1 MLNSEKMIA
10 SIEQQDLEHA
20 NKYFQKAL
28 KTDDD
33 QTLLALGDY
42 LESIGFFP
50 QAKEIYLALKEEYP
64 EVYLNL
70 AQIAADDNQIEEAFL
85 YLDHISPESDDYVN
99 ALLVMA
105 DLYDLEGLTDVARE
119 KLLEARKIS
128 QDPLIIFGLAE
139 TEMSLNHFKEAIDL
153 YASLDNRDIL
163 AITGVSTYQRIGRIT
178 GKPGV
183 VIATSGPGISNLAT
197 GLVTAT
203 AEGDPVLAIGGQ
215 VKRSD
220 LLKRSHQSMN
230 NVAMLEP
237 ITKYS
242 AEVQDANT
250 LSETIANAYRRA
262 KSGKPG
268 ASFISIPQDVTDSPV
283 SVKAIKPLTAPKLG
297 SASVEDINYLAQAIR
312 NAVLPVLLLGNG
324 ASDEKVTASI
334 RKLLESVKL
343 PVVETFQG
351 AGIVSRELEEETFF
365 GRVGLFRNQPGDM
378 LLKKSDLVIAIG
390 YDPIEYEARNWNAEI
405 SARVIV
411 IDVAQAEIDTYFQPE
426 RELIGNIADTIDLL
440 LPAVNGYALPQ
451 GSVEYLQNLKKNLDG
466 DIKFDRQSK
475 EGLVHPLDVI
485 DILQDQAKDD
495 MTVTVDVGSHYIWM
509 ARYFKS
515 YEARHLLFSNG
526 MQTLGVALPWAIS
539 AALVRPNKTVLSV
552 SGDGGFLF
560 SAQEL
565 EVAVRLKLP
574 IVHMIWNDG
583 RYNMVEFQE
592 EMKYGRSAGV
602 QLGDVDFVKYAEA
615 FGAKGYRV
623 DSKESF
629 KETLEQAIKESAN
642 GPVLIDI
649 PIDYKD
655 NGRLGET
662 ILPDEFY

>member
-1 MLNSEKMIA
+1 MK
-10 SIEQQDLEHA
+10 
-20 NKYFQKAL
+20 
-28 KTDDD
+28 
-33 QTLLALGDY
+33 
-42 LESIGFFP
+42 
-50 QAKEIYLALKEEYP
+50 
-64 EVYLNL
+64 
-70 AQIAADDNQIEEAFL
+70 
-85 YLDHISPESDDYVN
+85 
-99 ALLVMA
+99 
-105 DLYDLEGLTDVARE
+105 
-119 KLLEARKIS
+119 
-128 QDPLIIFGLAE
+128 
-139 TEMSLNHFKEAIDL
+139 
-153 YASLDNRDIL
+153 
-163 AITGVSTYQRIGRIT
+163 
-178 GKPGV
+178 
-183 VIATSGPGISNLAT
+183 
-197 GLVTAT
+197 
-203 AEGDPVLAIGGQ
+203 
-215 VKRSD
+215 
-220 LLKRSHQSMN
+220 

-242 AEVQDANT
+242 VEVQDANT
-250 LSETIANAYRRA
+250 LSETIANAYRLA

-324 ASDEKVTASI
+324 ASDAKVTASI
-334 RKLLESVKL
+334 RRLLESVKI

-390 YDPIEYEARNWNAEI
+390 YDPIEYEARNWNAEV
-405 SARVIV
+405 SARTIV

-426 RELIGNIADTIDLL
+426 RELIGNISDTIDLL
-440 LPAVNGYALPQ
+440 LPAVNGYTLPE
-451 GSVEYLQNLKKNLDG
+451 GSVEYLQNLKKNMAG
-466 DIKFDRQSK
+466 DIKFERDSK
-475 EGLVHPLDVI
+475 DGLVHPLDVI
-485 DILQDQAKDD
+485 DILQEQTKDD

-539 AALVRPNKTVLSV
+539 AALVRPHKTVISV

-565 EVAVRLKLP
+565 EVAVRLNLP
-574 IVHMIWNDG
+574 IVHIIWNDG

-592 EMKYGRSAGV
+592 EMKYGRSSGV

-615 FGAKGYRV
+615 FGAKGYRA
-623 DSKESF
+623 DSAEAFKDILAKAIAES
-629 KETLEQAIKESAN
+629 IN

-655 NGRLGET
+655 NVKLGET